1 VIAPSSDGVECGE
14 DISIAR
20 CRELLGHEAESMTDH
35 DVEELRQHA
44 HTMAWIL
51 VEMYEDH
58 RRSSWVER
66 RAAKARLARA
76 REWV

>member
-1 VIAPSSDGVECGE
+1 MAQSSDPVVCGA

-35 DVEELRQHA
+35 DVGVLRQHA

-51 VEMYEDH
+51 VEMYENH
-58 RRSSWVER
+58 RRSSG
-66 RAAKARLARA
+66 
-76 REWV
+76 

>member
-1 VIAPSSDGVECGE
+1 M
-14 DISIAR
+14 SIAR

-44 HTMAWIL
+44 HAMAWIL

-58 RRSSWVER
+58 RRSSG
-66 RAAKARLARA
+66 
-76 REWV
+76 

>member
-1 VIAPSSDGVECGE
+1 MAPLSGPIESVT

-20 CRELLGHEAESMTDH
+20 CRELLGREAESMTDH

-58 RRSSWVER
+58 RRSSG
-66 RAAKARLARA
+66 
-76 REWV
+76 

>member
-1 VIAPSSDGVECGE
+1 MVPLSDGVVCGA

-35 DVEELRQHA
+35 DVGVLRQHA

-51 VEMYEDH
+51 VEMYENH
-58 RRSSWVER
+58 RRSSG
-66 RAAKARLARA
+66 
-76 REWV
+76 

>member
-1 VIAPSSDGVECGE
+1 MAPLSGPVESGT

-20 CRELLGHEAESMTDH
+20 CRELLGQEAGSMTDH

-58 RRSSWVER
+58 RRSSG
-66 RAAKARLARA
+66 
-76 REWV
+76 